1 MASKAAVRPLASVS
15 AAIGFRQAV
24 TGQRSFAQQ
33 KCQSQSQLL
42 LRPRAVQLPQQRLQQ
57 CFQQRRGYAEVSPE
71 TQRVVKRRS
80 WRFLVWTWR
89 ITYLSA
95 IAGTI
100 YLGYQIY
107 DNRTPADQEEPDPTK
122 KTLVVLGMDTRAV
135 GMTAMAIWRA
145 MLTAS

>member
-1 MASKAAVRPLASVS
+1 M
-15 AAIGFRQAV
+15 
-24 TGQRSFAQQ
+24 
-33 KCQSQSQLL
+33 
-42 LRPRAVQLPQQRLQQ
+42 
-57 CFQQRRGYAEVSPE
+57 
-71 TQRVVKRRS
+71 
-80 WRFLVWTWR
+80 
-89 ITYLSA
+89 SA